1 MSFVIWAVLCCTVA
15 WAVKNASFFFSTIK
29 MHIAHQAKRNAR
41 HTHNEE
47 EKPKCRNHKVSS
59 AVGDGAAC
67 RCCIHGGYC
76 TIVIGHTRFIYYF
89 NIEEKKMSIEVQQRN
104 QSTQYI
110 HVALEQKINNKRS
123 YFYVWMLWCC
133 NCTDEEQQ
141 KNDRIRIVWTHTNDI
156 AERAKKKTIK
166 RGLTKTGKKSIRFA
180 LHCCFLYELIPLP
193 HIAHCTVQV
202 IDHWK
207 AWIVE
212 VFFSFARILVHVFC

>member
-1 MSFVIWAVLCCTVA
+1 
-15 WAVKNASFFFSTIK
+15 
-29 MHIAHQAKRNAR
+29 MHIAQQAKRNAR

>member
-1 MSFVIWAVLCCTVA
+1 
-15 WAVKNASFFFSTIK
+15 
-29 MHIAHQAKRNAR
+29 
-41 HTHNEE
+41 
-47 EKPKCRNHKVSS
+47 
-59 AVGDGAAC
+59 
-67 RCCIHGGYC
+67 
-76 TIVIGHTRFIYYF
+76 
-89 NIEEKKMSIEVQQRN
+89 
-104 QSTQYI
+104 
-110 HVALEQKINNKRS
+110 
-123 YFYVWMLWCC
+123 MLWCC

-141 KNDRIRIVWTHTNDI
+141 KNDRIWIVWTHTNDI

-212 VFFSFARILVHVFC
+212 VSFFHLLVYSCVCFVKLMRDRTKHLVDFVEFIWPIGHFSIWSISFHNSRWFVPIAKKNFPSDHTALDLFLSKKKIVTLSICYENGIGKVS